1 MRRLLD
7 IEPDS
12 TTAMSRRAGPR
23 KTAFVL
29 SGGSS
34 LGAIQVGMIQAL
46 MEAGIKPDF
55 LLGTSV
61 GAINATWLAT
71 QPDVE
76 GALKLAEIWSGLRRQ
91 DVFPLNP
98 WAGARGLLGRTNHV
112 ISNSGLRT
120 ILEKNLRI
128 ERLEETAVPVHVIT
142 TDLKTGRAVV
152 LSSGPAIPALLAST
166 AIPGVFPPVTIGRR
180 ELVDGGV
187 ANHSPIAAAIELG
200 ATRVVVLPIGY
211 PWVRNQRTN
220 ALGMALHAL
229 ARFVEQRLE
238 GEARTYCHA
247 AEILMLPTV
256 DSLSVS
262 PADFSRT
269 QDLIKLAYR
278 SSRRYLATAASRP
291 PALLPTELGRSRQ
304 DRGASLARKGAL
316 TVAMPHA
323 AAPAA

>member
-7 IEPDS
+7 ITPDS
-12 TTAMSRRAGPR
+12 TTAMSRGAGPS

-71 QPDVE
+71 QPDLE
-76 GALKLAEIWSGLRRQ
+76 GAHRLAEIWSGLRRQ

-98 WAGARGLLGRTNHV
+98 WAGARGLLGRSNHV

-128 ERLEETAVPVHVIT
+128 QRLEETAVPVHVIT
-142 TDLKTGRAVV
+142 TDLKSGRAVV

-180 ELVDGGV
+180 DLVDGGV
-187 ANHSPIAAAIELG
+187 ANHTPIAAAIELG

-211 PWVRNQRTN
+211 PWVRNQPTN

-238 GEARTYCHA
+238 AEARAYRQA

-278 SSRRYLATAASRP
+278 SSRRYLTTAASRT
-291 PALLPTELGRSRQ
+291 PAFLPTEVGRSRQ
-304 DRGASLARKGAL
+304 VRVASLARKGL
-316 TVAMPHA
+316 TVVGMPQA

>member
-12 TTAMSRRAGPR
+12 TTAMSRRASPR

-128 ERLEETAVPVHVIT
+128 ERLEETAVRDPCSPCKHR
-142 TDLKTGRAVV
+142 DPRCLSAGDHWAPRARGRGRGQP
-152 LSSGPAIPALLAST
+152 LSNRGGHRARRHARGGSPDWLSVGPQPADQRT
-166 AIPGVFPPVTIGRR
+166 RHGPPRAGALCR
-180 ELVDGGV
+180 
-187 ANHSPIAAAIELG
+187 AAARRGGSDL
-200 ATRVVVLPIGY
+200 
-211 PWVRNQRTN
+211 
-220 ALGMALHAL
+220 
-229 ARFVEQRLE
+229 
-238 GEARTYCHA
+238 
-247 AEILMLPTV
+247 
-256 DSLSVS
+256 LS
-262 PADFSRT
+262 
-269 QDLIKLAYR
+269 
-278 SSRRYLATAASRP
+278 
-291 PALLPTELGRSRQ
+291 RSRN
-304 DRGASLARKGAL
+304 
-316 TVAMPHA
+316 PHA
-323 AAPAA
+323 ADGGRRSHAVVAPLAADDSCMNSVSLWAGERQPRV